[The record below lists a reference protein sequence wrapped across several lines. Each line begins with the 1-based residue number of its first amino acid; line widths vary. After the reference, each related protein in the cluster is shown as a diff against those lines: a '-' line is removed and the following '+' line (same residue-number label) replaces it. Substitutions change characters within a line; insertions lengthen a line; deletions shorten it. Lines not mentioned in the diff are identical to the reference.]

1 MARFCPGLLV
11 WLTLLLSASRLAA
24 ASGEENR
31 EYRAAA
37 ASFAAGFWDRAERE
51 FAEFISK
58 YPQSEHLPEALLRQ
72 GQAQFKQRKF
82 GEMIALLTAN
92 QPKAGSLADQY
103 LYWLAEAQF
112 ENANF
117 PAAAADFGTVA
128 RSFTNSPV
136 RLEASVGEAAS
147 LASLKQWE
155 QVAELLAK
163 PDGAFRQAMAAK
175 PDSEPAARGLLL
187 LAEAQFNLKRYAE
200 AEAALVTPPT
210 ANSKSELAWRRQ
222 YLLCQVQF
230 AAGRTNEALYGTT
243 NLVTL
248 AQASPRR
255 ELLPESI
262 AFRADLL
269 ERHGNLDEAKAAY
282 GLNLTTNTP
291 PERQRQALAKIAQIA
306 LMQNRLDET
315 IQRIVEFLQ
324 QFTNSPATDV
334 ALLTLGEL
342 YLKKSPPLVPQAL
355 TNFDRLILAYTN
367 SAFIGKAQLGR
378 GWCFW
383 ISNNIPAA
391 AEAFK
396 VAVERLA
403 PSEDLAVAR
412 FKLAD
417 ALFVQ
422 KDFTGALQN
431 YRVAQEVAANWPRV
445 KETLTAQSL
454 YQVVRSGLELK
465 DVAVA
470 SEAMRQMLQSYPNNP
485 VADRSVLLVAQ
496 AFADLNEPDQ
506 ARALFGEF
514 VEIFPES
521 ELRPDVGLALAHTL
535 EQKSDW
541 PAVIGLYEKWL
552 SRFATNRLLRPQA
565 EFYRALAYF
574 RAGNETN
581 AFTLF
586 TNFVAQFPTN
596 ELAPKAQWWVADYYD
611 RQGGEFNLSAEAGY
625 KLLFQTWP
633 SSPLA
638 YEARMMAGRVAID
651 RRDYPAAIEHFTNL
665 TLNPSPNCPTN
676 LIVQAKFGYGS
687 ALMLLN
693 PGETNKAANLE
704 LAIQVFNTI
713 QQQNPGTETA
723 AQAWGEIGKCYLQ
736 LAAQD
741 ARHYESASNAF
752 QQVVI
757 SLQASFT
764 ARAQA
769 KVAQGAV
776 AESQAAQKTAGEK
789 TTLLKQALS
798 HYLDAF
804 FYEKIL
810 RDGEQPDW
818 FWVKK
823 AGQEAARVAES
834 LEEWSQ
840 ALNVYQSL
848 QKLLPPLRGTY
859 EKKIARAQEQL
870 ASEKNHSQKK

>member
-11 WLTLLLSASRLAA
+11 WLALVLSANRLAA

-37 ASFAAGFWDRAERE
+37 ASLAGEFWDRAERE
-51 FAEFISK
+51 FADFIAK
-58 YPQSEHLPEALLRQ
+58 YPQSEHLPEAMLRQ

-82 GEMIALLTAN
+82 AEMIALLTAN

-112 ENANF
+112 ESANF
-117 PAAAADFGTVA
+117 PAAAADFGKVA
-128 RSFTNSPV
+128 RGFTNSPV

-147 LASLKQWE
+147 LASLEQWE

-163 PDGAFRQAMAAK
+163 PAGAFRLAMAAK
-175 PDSEPAARGLLL
+175 PDGEHAARGLLL
-187 LAEAQFNLKRYAE
+187 LAEAQFNLKRYVE
-200 AEAALVTPPT
+200 AEAALATPAT
-210 ANSKSELAWRRQ
+210 ASFKPELAWRKQ

-282 GLNLTTNTP
+282 GLNLATNTP

-306 LMQNRLDET
+306 LIQKNLDET
-315 IQRIVEFLQ
+315 IQFLL

-342 YLKKSPPLVPQAL
+342 YLKKSLPLVPQAL
-355 TNFDRLILAYTN
+355 TNFDRLIVTFTN
-367 SAFIGKAQLGR
+367 SSFIGKAQLGR

-396 VAVERLA
+396 GAVERLA
-403 PSEDLAVAR
+403 PSEDLAVAH

-470 SEAMRQMLQSYPNNP
+470 SEAMRQVLQSYPNNP

-514 VEIFPES
+514 VEKFPES
-521 ELRPDVGLALAHTL
+521 DLRPEVELALAHTL
-535 EQKSDW
+535 EQKADW
-541 PAVIGLYEKWL
+541 LAAVDLYEKWL
-552 SRFATNRLLRPQA
+552 SRFATNDMRPQA
-565 EFYRALAYF
+565 EFYRALATF

-581 AFTLF
+581 AFNLF
-586 TNFVAQFPTN
+586 TNLVAQFPTN

-611 RQGGEFNLSAEAGY
+611 RQGSEFNLSAEAGY

-633 SSPLA
+633 TSPLA
-638 YEARMMAGRVAID
+638 FEARMMAGRVAFD
-651 RRDYPAAIEHFTNL
+651 RPDYLAAIEHFTNL
-665 TLNPSPNCPTN
+665 TAESKSKVPTE
-676 LIVQAKFGYGS
+676 LRVQAKFGYGG
-687 ALMLLN
+687 ALMRLN
-693 PGETNKAANLE
+693 PGETNKTANLE
-704 LAIQVFNTI
+704 LAVQVLNTI
-713 QQQNPGTETA
+713 QQENPGTETA

-757 SLQASFT
+757 SPHARFT

-769 KVAQGAV
+769 KIALGAV
-776 AESQAAQKTAGEK
+776 AESHAAQKNGGEK
-789 TTLLKQALS
+789 ATLLKQALS

-810 RDGEQPDW
+810 LDGEQPDW

-834 LEEWSQ
+834 LKEWSQ
-840 ALNVYQSL
+840 ALNIYQSL
-848 QKLLPPLRGTY
+848 QKLLPPLQAALD
-859 EKKIARAQEQL
+859 KKIARAQEQL